1 MPSFRPFKYPAL
13 FAESFLTSSSY
24 DDDENDDDDDDD
36 DDDDND
42 GNNNKKQWG
51 GGGRVKT
58 EQEPEY
64 ALVVWWTPLAC
75 EFLACVTVYDKA
87 NVQIGYSTEYF
98 YFLL

>member
-1 MPSFRPFKYPAL
+1 MPSFCPFKYPAL
-13 FAESFLTSSSY
+13 FAESFLTSSSSSSPSY
-24 DDDENDDDDDDD
+24 DDDDDDD

-42 GNNNKKQWG
+42 GDNNKKQQG

-58 EQEPEY
+58 EQKPEF
-64 ALVVWWTPLAC
+64 ALVVWWTSLAHA
-75 EFLACVTVYDKA
+75 FLGCLTIYDNA